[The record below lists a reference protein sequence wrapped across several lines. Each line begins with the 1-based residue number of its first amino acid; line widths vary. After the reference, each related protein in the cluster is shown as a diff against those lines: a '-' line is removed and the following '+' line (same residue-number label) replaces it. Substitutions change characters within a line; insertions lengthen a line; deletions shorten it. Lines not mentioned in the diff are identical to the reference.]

1 MTSQKLTVFFMKQK
15 NWFKP
20 KAFTHITQK
29 LSQQDG
35 DWIKDYV
42 SDPKKIEKHKFYPLI
57 HRTIVLKRFKESK
70 DKQGGKVKKH
80 HTFEGN
86 VRKPNVKYREIY
98 YPNHLDAH
106 IYSYYTQ
113 KILEPLY
120 EAQLLNNPKL
130 NDSVLAYR
138 RVPLSDN
145 SRCKCN
151 IDFANDVFEEIKKT
165 KGEIAVLALDISKFF
180 DSLDHKLLKQAWT
193 KLLGRTDLEK
203 DHYNVFKNLTQFAY
217 VEINDLLKEF
227 GYKHPNQL
235 IQKEVDYFIKNGEE
249 FRKRIKEKG
258 YLKSNPFR
266 SKNIDAKTGKK
277 KIIGIPQGTPISA
290 FLANLFLLQFDIEVL
305 DLLKDSHSIYRRYSD
320 DILVICPKDIYRD
333 IEKKLYELI
342 TKFELV
348 IQPIKTQRSFFTDG
362 KLQKGEKPVSYLGFQ
377 FDGNRKLIKSASLS
391 KFYRK
396 MKSSVKF
403 RAFKASLA
411 KAKSR
416 KKGIRIDTTLHR
428 KKLYEQF
435 SFLGSS
441 KSDLKKR
448 NYISYVNFAARIM
461 DSPHIQNQLSNAWNI
476 LHKEIDKQEKKHRLP
491 RLKQHSR
498 QQKYLQKQGRTM

>member
-1 MTSQKLTVFFMKQK
+1 MKQK

-29 LSQQDG
+29 LSLQDG
-35 DWIKDYV
+35 EWIKEYA
-42 SDPKKIEKHKFYPLI
+42 SDPKKVEDHKFYPLI
-57 HRTIVLKRFKESK
+57 HRTIVLKRFKVSN
-70 DKQGGKVKKH
+70 DKHGRKVKKH

-86 VRKPNVKYREIY
+86 NRKPNVKYREIY

-120 EAQLLNNPKL
+120 EAQLLANPKL

-151 IDFANDVFEEIKKT
+151 IDFANEVFEEIKKT
-165 KGEIAVLALDISKFF
+165 TGEVAVLALDISKFF
-180 DSLDHKLLKQAWT
+180 DSLNHKLLKQAWT
-193 KLLGRTDLEK
+193 KLFGRTDLEK
-203 DHYNVFKNLTQFAY
+203 DHYNIFKSLTQFAY
-217 VEINDLLKEF
+217 VEMKDLLKEF

-235 IQKEVDYFIKNGEE
+235 IQKEVEYFIKNGED
-249 FRKRIKEKG
+249 FRERIKEKG

-266 SKNIDAKTGKK
+266 SNSVDEKTGEKK
-277 KIIGIPQGTPISA
+277 VIGIPQGTPISA
-290 FLANLFLLQFDIEVL
+290 FLANLYLLRFDKDVL
-305 DLLKDSHSIYRRYSD
+305 ELLDNSNSIYRRYSD
-320 DILVICPKDIYRD
+320 DILIICPKENYDE

-342 TKFELV
+342 KRFELI
-348 IQPIKTQRSFFTDG
+348 IQPIKTQHSFFTDG

-377 FDGNRKLIKSASLS
+377 FDGKRKLIKSASIS

-403 RAFKASLA
+403 RAFKASLS
-411 KAKSR
+411 KNKSR
-416 KKGIRIDTTLHR
+416 KKNIRIDTTLHR

-441 KSDLKKR
+441 KSDPKKR
-448 NYISYVNFAARIM
+448 NYISYANFAARIM
-461 DSPHIQNQLSNAWNI
+461 DSPHIQNQLSNAWEI
-476 LHKEIDKQEKKHRLP
+476 LHQEIDKQEKKHRLP

-498 QQKYLQKQGRTM
+498 EQKYFQKQDNTI

>member
-1 MTSQKLTVFFMKQK
+1 MKQK

-35 DWIKDYV
+35 DWIKEYV
-42 SDPKKIEKHKFYPLI
+42 SDPKKIEEHKFYPLI

-70 DKQGGKVKKH
+70 DKQGHKVKKH
-80 HTFEGN
+80 HTFENN

-138 RVPLSDN
+138 RIPLNDE

-151 IDFANDVFEEIKKT
+151 IDFANDVFDEIKKT

-180 DSLDHKLLKQAWT
+180 DSLDHKLLKKAWT

-203 DHYNVFKNLTQFAY
+203 HHYNVFKNLTHFAY
-217 VEINDLLKEF
+217 VEINDLLTEF

-235 IQKEVDYFIKNGEE
+235 IQKEVEYFIKNGKE

-258 YLKSNPFR
+258 YIKSNPFR
-266 SKNIDAKTGKK
+266 SKKTDAKTGQK

-290 FLANLFLLQFDIEVL
+290 FLANLYLLQFDIDVL
-305 DLLKDSHSIYRRYSD
+305 EILKNSDSIYRRYSD
-320 DILVICPKDIYRD
+320 DILVICPKEIYHD
-333 IEKKLYELI
+333 IENKLYELI
-342 TKFELV
+342 EKFELV
-348 IQPIKTQRSFFTDG
+348 IQPIKTQRSFFING

-377 FDGNRKLIKSASLS
+377 FDGNRKLIKSASIS

-411 KAKSR
+411 KTKNR
-416 KKGIRIDTTLHR
+416 KKGMRVDTTLHR

-448 NYISYVNFAARIM
+448 NYISYANFAARIM
-461 DSPHIQNQLSNAWNI
+461 DSPHIKKQLSNAWGI
-476 LHKEIDKQEKKHRLP
+476 LHKEINKQEKNHRLQ
-491 RLKQHSR
+491 RLKKRSN
-498 QQKYLQKQGRTM
+498 